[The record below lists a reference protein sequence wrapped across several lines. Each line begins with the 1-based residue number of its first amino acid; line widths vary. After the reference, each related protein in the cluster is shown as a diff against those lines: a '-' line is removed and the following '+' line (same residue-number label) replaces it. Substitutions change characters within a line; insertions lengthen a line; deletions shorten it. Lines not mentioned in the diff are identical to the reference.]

1 MKTAVTIFRS
11 GLLLLMLLFASCT
24 KEGPQ
29 GDIGPIGPAGL
40 NGTNGINGTD
50 GNDGEDGSDGVDG
63 VDGNANVTS
72 MTFDVSA
79 ASGTFYAL
87 NSNPLT
93 ADQVE
98 NNVVLAYLKA
108 GSDWYQLPNQR
119 ILTAGASVI
128 DISTYTGASGSQF
141 IFNLEFHRNGTPFA
155 IASGDLDT
163 LKLVFIEEASSTS
176 GKSTANTKMQEL
188 EDQGVDLGDY
198 FQVMDYY
205 GLEY

>member
-29 GDIGPIGPAGL
+29 GDIGLIGPAGL

-50 GNDGEDGSDGVDG
+50 GNDGEDGSDGIDG
-63 VDGNANVTS
+63 VDGNANVTA

-79 ASGTFYAL
+79 VSGTFYDL
-87 NSNPLT
+87 ISNPLT

-119 ILTAGASVI
+119 ILTGGLSI
-128 DISTYTGASGSQF
+128 MDISTYMAGSGSQF
-141 IFNLEFHRNGTPFA
+141 LFGLEFHRNGTPFA
-155 IASGDLDT
+155 IASGDLDI
-163 LKLVFIEEASSTS
+163 LKLVFIEETSSTS
-176 GKSTANTKMQEL
+176 GKSVTNTEMQKFKN
-188 EDQGVDLGDY
+188 QGVDVSDY
-198 FQVMDYY
+198 FQVMDYF
-205 GLEY
+205 GLDY